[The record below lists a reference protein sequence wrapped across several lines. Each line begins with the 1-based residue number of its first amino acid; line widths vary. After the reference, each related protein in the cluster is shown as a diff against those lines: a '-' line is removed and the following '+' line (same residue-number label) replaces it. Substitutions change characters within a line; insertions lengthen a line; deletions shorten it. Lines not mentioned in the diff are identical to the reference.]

1 MRLKSIAAEIAAACI
16 WASLHGLV
24 GAGAPIPKSPMSI
37 VLEYLVD
44 EDDDT
49 SGMVSLRIERDGF
62 YHLKLVSLVC
72 GDLRIVVPSSELTD
86 LFYPDFSSVKLF
98 RHFDEKHNHF
108 VWNVAVSIH
117 EKPRAWGEDAGCDI
131 RFAFAKDQYSHLL
144 VREPV
149 GKNQWRTM
157 KKLPGEQPVLIGSES
172 RTPGVVADPE
182 EDGNGSHTNQE
193 GQAGEDSKS
202 NTHPA
207 PLANPPSSDAAES
220 AEARRE

>member
-37 VLEYLVD
+37 MLEYPVD

-86 LFYPDFSSVKLF
+86 LFNPDFSSVKLF

-117 EKPRAWGEDAGCDI
+117 EKPRAWGGGGGCGLRHSVCVCQGSILASSGPGTGWKEPMED
-131 RFAFAKDQYSHLL
+131 H
-144 VREPV
+144 
-149 GKNQWRTM
+149 
-157 KKLPGEQPVLIGSES
+157 
-172 RTPGVVADPE
+172 E
-182 EDGNGSHTNQE
+182 E
-193 GQAGEDSKS
+193 A
-202 NTHPA
+202 
-207 PLANPPSSDAAES
+207 
-220 AEARRE
+220 ARRATCLDWH